1 MGIINVIQIKEPNT
15 VIGED
20 GETFNMTERVAYAW
34 LERIDTALIEMMY
47 RKYKDSGISKLYLL
61 DEGEFGVFL
70 KKMLPMWCDSKKDG
84 K

>member
-1 MGIINVIQIKEPNT
+1 MGIGTVIQLKEPKT

-20 GETFNMTERVAYAW
+20 GETFNMTERVATEW
-34 LERIDTALIEMMY
+34 VERINEALIDEMY

-61 DEGEFGVFL
+61 DETEFGAFL

-84 K
+84 E